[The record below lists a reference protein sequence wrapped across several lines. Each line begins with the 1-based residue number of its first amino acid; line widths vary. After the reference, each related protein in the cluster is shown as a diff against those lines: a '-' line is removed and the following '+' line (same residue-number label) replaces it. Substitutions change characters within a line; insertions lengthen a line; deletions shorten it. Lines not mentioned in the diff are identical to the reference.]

1 MKRTLSLALF
11 FATLFLSQFIF
22 AQSEDPNAKPWTRW
36 WWLGSIVTEEG
47 ITHSLEDLSKAGFGG
62 VEIVP
67 IYGVMGEE
75 EKEIPY
81 LSELWLQ
88 MLDHTIQEAHRLNMD
103 VDISIGSGWPIGGP
117 QVNPEIAAKK
127 FEIESFQSTTKP
139 DLEQIKKSDSA
150 IVWVKAIMNEN
161 NSKEVPQDGNLN
173 SPQPTWDVFLIKSS
187 LTGQKVKR
195 AAPGGAGL
203 VMDHFNEAALQQFL
217 VKFDSIFSERD
228 PKPRSFFNDSYEV
241 YGANWTDE
249 FLEEFEKRRG
259 YDFRDYYEL
268 LLGEESDLKK
278 RVYMDYQQTIA
289 DLLLEEFVTPL
300 HKWTNQ
306 MGISLSNQAHGSP
319 GNLLDLYAAA
329 DLPQTEAFGTS
340 RFDIPLV
347 RNDPDFDESR
357 FGKPEPL
364 TYKFASSAANLTGKK
379 RSGSESFT
387 WLADHFKIA
396 LSMIKPQ
403 VDELL
408 VNGINHIFYHGLPYS
423 PYEEGFPGWQ
433 FYAAVNFGP
442 QAGFWNQIPL
452 LNRYIYNS
460 QLILQNTL
468 PDQDVLLYFP
478 IDDIWANSGNS
489 TGIVQL
495 DVHHAERWLL
505 NTSVGHLAEELMNS
519 GYQFDYISDRLLDN
533 LTIAKDG
540 SIQSG
545 KANYK
550 AIVIPEV
557 EFIPLSTLQQ
567 LELLSQKGAKIIFKN
582 QLPSSTA
589 GLFDFEEKN
598 KKLKVINQKLKTSS
612 NVKISPSISEEL
624 KNWRIQSE
632 EFSEKGLSFLRKKDE
647 AGNPIYF
654 VTNLKNEFH
663 SDSITLSIPAKS
675 IELYDPNSGKEGLI
689 NFSSTKS
696 GSTKIFLQLESGQS
710 IFIKSYSYEKR
721 KGKKWD
727 YIIPEGNP
735 ESIQEPWKLSFLPR
749 YSPLPESTTLSVLK
763 SWTELADEKAKYFG
777 GTGVYTTSFDL
788 PANWNEKESFLLKLG
803 DVRESADVYINGKL
817 IGNAW
822 SVPFDMVIPEGLLHK
837 SGNELRIEVTNLAIN
852 QIIAIDQ
859 KGEKDWKKF
868 KDANIVNINYKPF
881 DASEYPTALSGLLG
895 PVQLFRLK
903 N

>member
-11 FATLFLSQFIF
+11 FATLFLSQSIF

-117 QVNPEIAAKK
+117 QVIPEIAAKK

-139 DLEQIKKSDSA
+139 DLDQIKKSDSS
-150 IVWVKAIMNEN
+150 IVWAKAVISKN
-161 NSKEVPQDGNLN
+161 NTKEVPQDGNLN
-173 SPQPTWDVFLIKSS
+173 SPQPSWDVFLIKSS

-217 VKFDSIFSERD
+217 VKFDSIFSDRN

-241 YGANWTDE
+241 YGSNWTDE

-259 YDFRDYYEL
+259 YNFLDYYEL

-300 HKWTNQ
+300 QKWTNQ

-460 QLILQNTL
+460 QLILQNTF

-478 IDDIWANSGNS
+478 IDDIWANSENS

-519 GYQFDYISDRLLDN
+519 GYQFDYISDRLLEN
-533 LTIAKDG
+533 LTIAEDG
-540 SIQSG
+540 SILSG
-545 KANYK
+545 KAKYK

-557 EFIPLSTLQQ
+557 EFIPLSTLEK
-567 LELLSQKGAKIIFKN
+567 LTELSTKGAKLIFKN
-582 QLPSSTA
+582 KLPESVT
-589 GLFDFEEKN
+589 GLKDFQEK
-598 KKLKVINQKLKTSS
+598 NQKLVNLNKQIESEPS
-612 NVKISPSISEEL
+612 VKISSKIIADLKSWDLQNEEL
-624 KNWRIQSE
+624 SAL
-632 EFSEKGLSFLRKKDE
+632 GLSFLRKKDE
-647 AGNPIYF
+647 SGNSVYF
-654 VTNLKNEFH
+654 VANLKNEFH

-689 NFSSTKS
+689 SFSSTKS
-696 GSTKIFLQLESGQS
+696 GSTKIFLQLEPGQS
-710 IFIKSYSYEKR
+710 VFIKSYSSEKSEKR
-721 KGKKWD
+721 KWT
-727 YIIPEGNP
+727 YILPEGNP
-735 ESIQEPWKLSFLPR
+735 ETITGPWKLSFMPR
-749 YSPLPESTTLSVLK
+749 YSPLPEATTLRDLK
-763 SWTELADEKAKYFG
+763 SWTDIDNEKTNYFG
-777 GTGVYTTSFDL
+777 GTGVYTATFDL
-788 PANWNEKESFLLKLG
+788 PNDWNEKERILLKLG

-817 IGNAW
+817 VGNAW
-822 SVPFDMVIPEGLLHK
+822 SVPFELVIPADLLQQ
-837 SGNELRIEVTNLAIN
+837 SRNELRVEVTNLAIN

-895 PVQLFRLK
+895 PVQFFRLK